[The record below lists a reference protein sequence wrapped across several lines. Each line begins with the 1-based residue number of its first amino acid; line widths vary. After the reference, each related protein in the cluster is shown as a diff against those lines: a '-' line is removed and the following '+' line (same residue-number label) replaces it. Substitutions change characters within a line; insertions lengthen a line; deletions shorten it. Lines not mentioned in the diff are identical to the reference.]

1 MSLQRTSARLATS
14 VGTDA
19 RSVLIWENDA
29 MLRRR
34 TAANVGDKGI
44 PEVFESRNCNGFP
57 RYYLE
62 SVSGQYV
69 SDSGQTFTDQVD
81 YVSGRTRLFG
91 IVGHPIEQVRSP
103 EMFTAEFRRRALDAI
118 LVPMHVLPEDFD
130 ALLPQLL
137 RLSNLD
143 GLIFTIPYKLRARAL
158 AGDLGDQARIVGAIN
173 ALGRRAGGWRGDI
186 FDGIGCV
193 EAFRRR
199 GIALTGRRALLLGAG
214 GAGSAIGVALA
225 AERPASLRLYD
236 VDATRAEALA
246 ATITRAFPGLA
257 VSAGPPRLDE
267 VDILLNA
274 TPAGMLDDAR
284 LPIAITSLP
293 RAMTVF
299 DAIVKPETT
308 PLLALAERCGCTTVR
323 GREMMRGQIARIVD
337 YFLAAD

>member
-1 MSLQRTSARLATS
+1 
-14 VGTDA
+14 
-19 RSVLIWENDA
+19 
-29 MLRRR
+29 
-34 TAANVGDKGI
+34 
-44 PEVFESRNCNGFP
+44 
-57 RYYLE
+57 
-62 SVSGQYV
+62 VSE
-69 SDSGQTFTDQVD
+69 SGQTFTDQVD
-81 YVSGRTRLFG
+81 YISGRTRLFG

-118 LVPMHVLPEDFD
+118 LVPLHVLPDDFE

-143 GLIFTIPYKLRARAL
+143 GVIFTIPYKLRACAL
-158 AGDLGDQARIVGAIN
+158 ADRLGEQARIVGAIN
-173 ALGRRAGGWRGDI
+173 ALGRRPGGWRGDM

-193 EAFRRR
+193 DAFRRR
-199 GIALTGRRALLLGAG
+199 GIPLIGRHALLLGAG

-225 AERPASLRLYD
+225 SERPASLRVYD

-246 ATITRAFPGLA
+246 ARIGGAFPGLT
-257 VSAGPPRLDE
+257 VSAGAPQLDGI
-267 VDILLNA
+267 DILLNA
-274 TPAGMLDDAR
+274 TPSGMLDDAR

-323 GREMMRGQIARIVD
+323 GREMMRGQIARVVD
-337 YFLAAD
+337 FFLASD